1 MSKYTF
7 ARASVATKLD
17 GSQVA
22 TGIPRFETGQFGQAV
37 MIEEGTTNL
46 LANSNGKCTTLN
58 AGGSTPPT
66 VTAITPSDNPFGTQ
80 AWRVDY
86 PVNGTAGYG
95 GSRVITNLFAVNSGV
110 PYTYTIWVK
119 GDLDYVVIYP
129 MGSFDLGTLIPTG
142 KIING
147 WVEYRVSNQTCP
159 MSGNIY
165 FCAYLKTST
174 AMIKTIYVAVI
185 QAEQKA
191 YATSFINGTRQ
202 PETLTIP
209 TAGVFTKGNWTVEF
223 IFTPHNL
230 TGYSANV
237 LLWDC
242 YIDASNR
249 YGAYHDMAR
258 YLRFFATSNGIMYE
272 IIDTSV
278 LVVGTP
284 YRITV
289 SGNGSVLRLYK
300 NGVQVGTN
308 LAYVE
313 PVGALPANMFI
324 GSRWNSTG
332 QCNGLIDDLRISN
345 RARTGAEILAAHQ
358 SGVALPIDQHTTA
371 KLTFDVD
378 CSAIRLT
385 NIPPTW
391 IEWPLGIFILSTPT
405 KTEKNGQ
412 IYRQVEAYDGL
423 QVLIDDKF
431 GTRYFVNSGVN
442 YITQIIAILSGA
454 GITKHNLE
462 SSTLTLPIAKEW
474 EIGTDKLTV
483 INDLL
488 SEINFTQLWVD
499 ENGYYT
505 SKKYVSPSIRSPE
518 YTYSDDDL
526 SVMCNGLEEELD
538 LFNVPNKWVVV
549 ASNPESSPLV
559 STYTNTN
566 PNSILST
573 VNRGRTI
580 VDFRKIDNI
589 ANQATLDAYVQ
600 KIAFEASQIYGH
612 ISFETA
618 IMPFHSYSDVIQ
630 LGYSTMSISDKYSE
644 TEWSMPLST
653 GAKMRH
659 KVRKVVQI

>member
-345 RARTGAEILAAHQ
+345 RARTGAEILAAYQ
-358 SGVALPIDQHTTA
+358 SGVALPFDRYTTLKLNCDPTDNAADILLYNDGSVEPFRTLQLSSESRMSLMPETRDTSEEKDSADGDIDFGTDYGMGEFVLHGIIELEDGDDRYAITDTLKGQ
-371 KLTFDVD
+371 LND
-378 CSAIRLT
+378 CRTPQGLMYECQPTMYALVRLT
-385 NIPPTW
+385 GRPEI
-391 IEWPLGIFILSTPT
+391 IENPHHIEVRAEFKADPFWRSIS
-405 KTEKNGQ
+405 E
-412 IYRQVEAYDGL
+412 YA
-423 QVLIDDKF
+423 
-431 GTRYFVNSGVN
+431 
-442 YITQIIAILSGA
+442 ITGA
-454 GITKHNLE
+454 GSIVNAGTFETPLK
-462 SSTLTLPIAKEW
+462 I
-474 EIGTDKLTV
+474 EIPGPATNPSISVGATV
-483 INDLL
+483 IAYSSAVAAGQTLV
-488 SEINFTQLWVD
+488 INTDTQTAYIGSV
-499 ENGYYT
+499 NAMASVVGNVGYMLAPG
-505 SKKYVSPSIRSPE
+505 VSVAVTPSIS
-518 YTYSDDDL
+518 
-526 SVMCNGLEEELD
+526 
-538 LFNVPNKWVVV
+538 
-549 ASNPESSPLV
+549 
-559 STYTNTN
+559 
-566 PNSILST
+566 
-573 VNRGRTI
+573 
-580 VDFRKIDNI
+580 
-589 ANQATLDAYVQ
+589 
-600 KIAFEASQIYGH
+600 
-612 ISFETA
+612 TA
-618 IMPFHSYSDVIQ
+618 IVKWRDRFI
-630 LGYSTMSISDKYSE
+630 
-644 TEWSMPLST
+644 
-653 GAKMRH
+653 
-659 KVRKVVQI
+659 